1 MTMFRSERRQSS
13 PWRSRHTLF
22 ALVSGVSAASAAL
35 LSTSSAHA
43 AGPSRDEC
51 IAAADDGQKLRDD
64 GKLSAARDKFVVCA
78 TKTCPAI
85 IAKSCAGWRDDADRD
100 MPSITFRVLDEQ
112 GKEIIDAKVG
122 IDTATE
128 QPISAKAAPLD
139 PGEHVVHVR
148 RADGKTTDEKF
159 LLRPGEKNRMIE
171 VHFTAPPVP
180 VPPPKPLTTPGTT
193 AASDGFHVP
202 LLGWVGLGVF
212 VAGGV
217 TTTVFAVM
225 AKSDESDLRSRGC
238 APSCPSS
245 DKDGINTKIL
255 VANVGMGV
263 GIAGLGLAVVTTV
276 LANTGNKSATT
287 GSAGTTQSTKTV
299 QSGGVSALHVDA
311 SPNGMWLSGSF

>member
-1 MTMFRSERRQSS
+1 MTMFRSARRPRSQ
-13 PWRSRHTLF
+13 WRSRHTLL
-22 ALVSGVSAASAAL
+22 ALVSGLSAASTVL
-35 LSTSSAHA
+35 LTAPSARA

-78 TKTCPAI
+78 TKTCPGI

-112 GKEIIDAKVG
+112 GKELIDAKVA

-128 QPISAKAAPLD
+128 QPISAKAVPLD
-139 PGEHVVHVR
+139 PGAHVAHVR
-148 RADGKTTDEKF
+148 RADGKTTDENF

-171 VHFTAPPVP
+171 IHFMPPPAPVTPKPVP
-180 VPPPKPLTTPGTT
+180 TPATTTV
-193 AASDGFHVP
+193 ASDGFKVP

-225 AKSDESDLRSRGC
+225 AKGDESDLRSRGC

-245 DKDGINTKIL
+245 DKDSINTKLL

-287 GSAGTTQSTKTV
+287 GSAGTMQSTKTV

-311 SPNGMWLSGSF
+311 SPSTLWLSGSF